1 MYAEI
6 EPYPFSL
13 EQILVQKTVTIW
25 NKIQWNLKLLFVNIL
40 QYREY

>member
-6 EPYPFSL
+6 EPYPFSP
-13 EQILVQKTVTIW
+13 EKILVQETVTIW
-25 NKIQWNLKLLFVNIL
+25 NKLQLNLKLLFVNIF